1 MQIGPYR
8 LVQRIA
14 VGGMG
19 EVCLA
24 TLERAGG
31 FRKLVALKQALPAL
45 MDDPAFV
52 EMFEREARLAAAL
65 SHRNIV
71 QIFDFG
77 RHEGVAWIA
86 MEYVHGA
93 DVKALLDQG
102 PLPVGVA
109 LEIGLG
115 CARGL
120 EYAHRATDAQGRP
133 LGLVHRDVSPQ
144 NVLLSFEGDVKLAD
158 FGLALPAAGRRAEGG
173 LLRGKFGYM
182 SPEQVAGRAP
192 DARSD
197 QFALGAV
204 LYEMLAGRRAFFADD
219 GAEAILERV
228 GRARPLAP
236 LAEAAPQ
243 LPPGIVAVVERA
255 LARNPDDRFPG
266 VGALGEALA
275 RAAGD
280 AGIRPGEPALGP
292 WLATRMPERL
302 SLPGG
307 AGPAPTEVTEAAV
320 QPIALELTAA
330 AQVPAGGPPEAS
342 ERSAPAVPSVPAEP
356 TEPSPRRGRGAW
368 IAALAA
374 AALGGVAVLRPWE
387 PAPVVGV
394 DAAPTRADGRPDA
407 GRPDA
412 GRPDA
417 AVPDASRPDAA
428 RPDAAD
434 LTRPD
439 LTRPPPTRP
448 RPTRPD
454 RTRPGLP
461 GPEPPRRRSA
471 PPRPADGR
479 PETAAAPPTAT
490 RRPAAPPTA
499 APRPRPPR
507 RRPPPRPP
515 QPGSARA
522 CASGARRRDRRPG
535 GRQGLVRAR
544 RGRHGGARRR
554 RARTRRADRLR
565 PRATASW
572 PPSAPPFGTV
582 FIDGRDVG
590 PTPAAALP
598 AAAGRRVLEVRAEAG
613 VTELTIEVA
622 P

>member
-8 LVQRIA
+8 LLQRIA

-45 MDDPAFV
+45 MDDPSFV

-77 RHEGVAWIA
+77 RHEGVAWLA

-102 PLPVGVA
+102 PLPAGVA
-109 LEIGLG
+109 LEIALG

-158 FGLALPAAGRRAEGG
+158 FGLALPAAGRRQEGG

-204 LYEMLAGRRAFFADD
+204 IYEMFAGRRAFFADD

-228 GRARPLAP
+228 ARARPLAP
-236 LAEAAPQ
+236 LAEAAPH
-243 LPPGIVAVVERA
+243 LPPPLVAVVERA
-255 LARNPDDRFPG
+255 MARDPADRFPG

-275 RAAGD
+275 RAAAE

-292 WLATRMPERL
+292 WLATRIPERL
-302 SLPGG
+302 ALPTTPGG
-307 AGPAPTEVTEAAV
+307 GDAPPAEVTEAAA
-320 QPIALELTAA
+320 QPIGLELTAPPR
-330 AQVPAGGPPEAS
+330 VPARA
-342 ERSAPAVPSVPAEP
+342 RRRRRPSPAEATRP
-356 TEPSPRRGRGAW
+356 CLERRTPRSSGR
-368 IAALAA
+368 AALAA
-374 AALGGVAVLRPWE
+374 GGGGPRRGPSRSAPEPIERP
-387 PAPVVGV
+387 P
-394 DAAPTRADGRPDA
+394 DAAPCHRRA
-407 GRPDA
+407 
-412 GRPDA
+412 
-417 AVPDASRPDAA
+417 
-428 RPDAAD
+428 
-434 LTRPD
+434 
-439 LTRPPPTRP
+439 
-448 RPTRPD
+448 
-454 RTRPGLP
+454 
-461 GPEPPRRRSA
+461 
-471 PPRPADGR
+471 
-479 PETAAAPPTAT
+479 
-490 RRPAAPPTA
+490 
-499 APRPRPPR
+499 
-507 RRPPPRPP
+507 
-515 QPGSARA
+515 
-522 CASGARRRDRRPG
+522 GA
-535 GRQGLVRAR
+535 
-544 RGRHGGARRR
+544 
-554 RARTRRADRLR
+554 ARTR
-565 PRATASW
+565 
-572 PPSAPPFGTV
+572 
-582 FIDGRDVG
+582 
-590 PTPAAALP
+590 
-598 AAAGRRVLEVRAEAG
+598 GRRC
-613 VTELTIEVA
+613 
-622 P
+622 

>member
-236 LAEAAPQ
+236 LAEVAPQ

-428 RPDAAD
+428 RPDAA
-434 LTRPD
+434 RPD
-439 LTRPPPTRP
+439 AARPDAATPDAATPDAARPDAARPARPRAPETTKRPAAPPTAAP
-448 RPTRPD
+448 ETAAALPTA
-454 RTRPGLP
+454 
-461 GPEPPRRRSA
+461 A
-471 PPRPADGR
+471 PPTAA
-479 PETAAAPPTAT
+479 PETAAAPPTAAPET
-490 RRPAAPPTA
+490 AAARVGPRVRVRGRGVAIEGQADDGGWYALDAGGTVARAAGGPGPDVQIRLRPQGDRFLATVSSAPSAPSSSTAGTWARPRRRRCRCGLGAACWRCGRRPA
-499 APRPRPPR
+499 
-507 RRPPPRPP
+507 
-515 QPGSARA
+515 
-522 CASGARRRDRRPG
+522 
-535 GRQGLVRAR
+535 
-544 RGRHGGARRR
+544 
-554 RARTRRADRLR
+554 
-565 PRATASW
+565 
-572 PPSAPPFGTV
+572 
-582 FIDGRDVG
+582 
-590 PTPAAALP
+590 
-598 AAAGRRVLEVRAEAG
+598 
-613 VTELTIEVA
+613 
-622 P
+622 